1 MIYCFNPSCPQPKN
15 PNKTRTCQS
24 CGSDLKL
31 NGRYLAGKT
40 LGQGGFGATFL
51 AVDTSLPGN
60 PVCVIKQLRPANT
73 SSSFL
78 KMARELFQR
87 EAETLGKLGNHPQV
101 PRLLD
106 YFEEKDQFFLVQE
119 FVQGSNL
126 QKEVKENGAF
136 SEAGV
141 RQFLAEIL
149 PLFEYIHS
157 QKVIHRDIK
166 PANLIRRDIDKKLV
180 LIDFGAVKN
189 RVNEVMAAD
198 TSDDNPLT
206 SFAVGTPGYS
216 PPEQMAM
223 RPTYASD
230 IYSLGATC
238 VYFLTARSPKD
249 IGYNTHTGALDWEK
263 YATDVS
269 DHLKKVLGKMLEM
282 AVRDRYQSA
291 KAVLEGLEME
301 AYEETLSRGFVK
313 RTNTGNQT
321 NNNVEPRKAVTGKP
335 RNRIPG
341 NLSPSSKEEPDSSS
355 WSSKVAES
363 IRQRRSR
370 MGLPV
375 SRTVSEPTQSSFSGM
390 LTGGGKG
397 KGGGY
402 RKLTAQEVTSQYNR
416 GRRDFSQVDLYRLD
430 LEEAD
435 LRQSIFRDSKLMQV
449 NLRKADLREADFA
462 NGNLRRV
469 ILREAKLTNAFF
481 SNADLQKA
489 DLRKADLTFA
499 NFHNAKLAEADLC
512 GANLTNAKITEKQLT
527 QAKTNWATIMPNGKR
542 ALW

>member
-1 MIYCFNPSCPQPKN
+1 MIYCLNPSCPQPKN
-15 PNKTRTCQS
+15 PNHTRTCQT

-31 NGRYLAGKT
+31 NDRYLVGKT

-51 AVDTSLPGN
+51 AIDTGLPGN
-60 PVCVIKQLRPANT
+60 PICVVKQLRPANT
-73 SSSFL
+73 TDSFL
-78 KMARELFQR
+78 KMARELFKR
-87 EAETLGKLGNHPQV
+87 EAETLGKLGNHPQI

-106 YFEEKDQFFLVQE
+106 YFEEKQQFFLVQE
-119 FVQGSNL
+119 FVKGSNL
-126 QKEVKENGAF
+126 QKEVKENGPF

-141 RQFLAEIL
+141 RQFLGEIL
-149 PLFEYIHS
+149 PLFDYIHS

-166 PANLIRRDIDKKLV
+166 PANLIRREIDKKLV

-198 TSDDNPLT
+198 MSSDNPLT

-238 VYFLTARSPKD
+238 IYFLTGRSPKD
-249 IGYNTHTGALDWEK
+249 IGYNTRTGTLDWEQ
-263 YATDVS
+263 YVQIS
-269 DHLKKVLGKMLEM
+269 DYLKKVLKKMLEM
-282 AVRDRYQSA
+282 SVRDRYQSA

-301 AYEETLSRGFVK
+301 GYEETLSQGFVK
-313 RTNTGNQT
+313 RNQ
-321 NNNVEPRKAVTGKP
+321 
-335 RNRIPG
+335 PG
-341 NLSPSSKEEPDSSS
+341 SSVDSPQTQNQSASSNSN
-355 WSSKVAES
+355 WSEKVADS
-363 IRQRRSR
+363 IRKRRTR
-370 MGLPV
+370 MGLPT
-375 SRTVSEPTQSSFSGM
+375 SRQRENQGASSGS
-390 LTGGGKG
+390 LTAKKG
-397 KGGGY
+397 KPPTK
-402 RKLTAQEVTSQYNR
+402 RKLTVEEVKSQYES
-416 GRRDFSQVDLYRLD
+416 GRRDFSQVDLYRLQ
-430 LEEAD
+430 LEEIN
-435 LRQSIFRDSKLMQV
+435 LKQSIFRDANLMQV
-449 NLRKADLREADFA
+449 NFRKADLREADFA

-469 ILREAKLTNAFF
+469 ILREAKLNNAFF

-499 NFHNAKLAEADLC
+499 NFQNANLEEADFS
-512 GANLTNAKITEKQLT
+512 GANLTNAKITEKQLA